1 MHEPG
6 RRGVRQVVL
15 RHEVHAPDLDGIEI
29 ERARAEIEH
38 ALHHERRG
46 RARDAAVR
54 SGRRRVRGHRADLAA
69 IVLELVRAGEQ
80 PADHERLDRRRPR
93 NDRVRPRVA
102 EHTRVQR
109 AQAAVGVEAGA
120 QRVVM
125 VARVGARQEVLA
137 ARLDP
142 FHGAAQPHREQ
153 AQRHVLRI
161 ENALHAEAAAD
172 VGRDH
177 ANRVLR
183 HTERLGQTVT
193 RQVRHLRARP
203 ERQLAVGGV
212 PVGHPAAALHRCR
225 RVAVGAKRPVDD
237 RDGAVHRE
245 IDAAVLEAARE
256 QHVARRLLVHAGG
269 AVAHGGVGVDG
280 GGQRLI
286 VDVDEH
292 GAVLG
297 GIPVARHDDGHR
309 LAGIARDGPR
319 QDRLSC
325 RHVAGRGGSRG
336 QTMARERLVRT
347 GGDVND
353 PRRCERAR
361 GRDRG
366 ERRVGMHA
374 AHERSSTSP
383 T

>member
-1 MHEPG
+1 M
-6 RRGVRQVVL
+6 
-15 RHEVHAPDLDGIEI
+15 I
-29 ERARAEIEH
+29 
-38 ALHHERRG
+38 
-46 RARDAAVR
+46 
-54 SGRRRVRGHRADLAA
+54 
-69 IVLELVRAGEQ
+69 AG
-80 PADHERLDRRRPR
+80 
-93 NDRVRPRVA
+93 
-102 EHTRVQR
+102 
-109 AQAAVGVEAGA
+109 
-120 QRVVM
+120 
-125 VARVGARQEVLA
+125 VGAGQEVLA
-137 ARLDP
+137 ARLHPLHRTPD
-142 FHGAAQPHREQ
+142 AHREQ
-153 AQRHVLRI
+153 AERHVLRI
-161 ENALHAEAAAD
+161 EDALDAEAAAH
-172 VGRDH
+172 VRRDH
-177 ANRVLR
+177 ANGM
-183 HTERLGQTVT
+183 LGQAEHLGQAVA
-193 RQVRHLRARP
+193 REVRHLRPGP
-203 ERQLAVGGV
+203 ERQLALGRV
-212 PVGHPAAALHRCR
+212 PVGNAAASLHRR
-225 RVAVGAKRPVDD
+225 GGVAVRAKRPLDD
-237 RDGAVHRE
+237 DHGAVHRE

-374 AHERSSTSP
+374 AHERNVQHARQLDVAHVTPASRHQARVLAPGLPSAER
-383 T
+383 